1 MEFLTQ
7 LWLPILLAAV
17 FVFMA
22 SSIFHMAIP
31 IHKSDH
37 KKMPGEDEILA
48 LMREKAVGPA
58 QYMFPHADS
67 MKDFGTPQMQ
77 KKWEQ
82 GPIGIVRVMTPGGFN
97 MGKNLA
103 LWYLYSAVV
112 GLFAA
117 YAAWHGVG
125 GAGAEYLPVFRI
137 VGTVAIAAYSVAS
150 VVDSIWK
157 GQAWSITA
165 KFVFEGV
172 LYGLVT
178 AGTFAWL
185 WPEAAASV

>member
-17 FVFMA
+17 FVFLV

-31 IHKSDH
+31 IHKNDH
-37 KKMPGEDEILA
+37 RKMPGEDEILA
-48 LMREKAVGPA
+48 LMREKGVGPA
-58 QYMFPHADS
+58 QYMFPNAES
-67 MKDFGTPQMQ
+67 MKEMATPEMK

-82 GPIGIVRVMTPGGFN
+82 GPIGILRVMTPGDFN
-97 MGKNLA
+97 MGKNLG
-103 LWYLYSAVV
+103 LWYLYCAVV

-117 YAAWHGVG
+117 FAAWHGVG
-125 GAGAEYLPVFRI
+125 GASDEYVPVFRL
-137 VGTVAIAAYSVAS
+137 VATVAIAAYSVAS

-165 KFVFEGV
+165 KFVLEGV
-172 LYGLVT
+172 VYGLVT

-185 WPEAAASV
+185 WPNATPSA

>member
-17 FVFMA
+17 FVFLV

-48 LMREKAVGPA
+48 LMREKGVGSA
-58 QYMFPHADS
+58 QYMFPHAES
-67 MKDFGTPQMQ
+67 MKEWGTPEMQ
-77 KKWEQ
+77 EKWKR
-82 GPIGIVRVMTPGGFN
+82 GPIGILRVMPASAFN
-97 MGKNLA
+97 MGKNLS
-103 LWYLYSAVV
+103 LWFLYCAVV

-125 GAGAEYLPVFRI
+125 GAGAEYLPVFRM
-137 VGTVAIAAYSVAS
+137 VGTVAIAAYGVAS

-157 GQAWSITA
+157 GQTWSITA

>member
-1 MEFLTQ
+1 MEFITQ

-17 FVFMA
+17 FVFVA

-31 IHKSDH
+31 IHKDDH
-37 KKMPGEDEILA
+37 KGVPGEDEILA
-48 LMREKAVGPA
+48 LMREKGVEPG
-58 QYMFPHADS
+58 QYMFPHAES
-67 MKDFGTPQMQ
+67 MKDWNTPEM
-77 KKWEQ
+77 KAKWKQ
-82 GPIGIVRVMTPGGFN
+82 GPIGILRVQPPGGFN

-103 LWYLYSAVV
+103 IWYAYCVV
-112 GLFAA
+112 IGIFAA

-125 GAGAEYLPVFRI
+125 GAGAEYLSVFRI
-137 VGTVAIAAYSVAS
+137 VGTVSIAAYSVAS

-157 GQAWSITA
+157 GQAWSISA

-172 LYGLVT
+172 VYGLLT

-185 WPEAAASV
+185 WPDAAAIV